1 MRSISDPFE
10 GAGPIPSHSVAD
22 LAYER
27 IRGLVLSG
35 ELAPGTRL
43 GQVELAGR
51 LGISRTPVREAL
63 RRLGGEGLVE
73 GHSNRGFRVADLGLS
88 AVLRRLEVRE
98 ILEPG
103 IARLAAERRTE
114 SHLEQLQGSIERER
128 AGARWGRGARRQSRL
143 SRHSGARV
151 WQRGDSADIRIA
163 VAGRSGPAVALAA
176 HRGVGLAVRG
186 RRGALRD
193 RRCGGGGTCRGRRTS
208 DGRARSPGST
218 TLGAG
223 AARDRFNKR
232 PVVSA
237 NKGRTIVLRT
247 YLATNPAQVVGLSSA
262 GSCS

>member
-1 MRSISDPFE
+1 MRSISDPFKD
-10 GAGPIPSHSVAD
+10 AGPIPSHSVAD

-73 GHSNRGFRVADLGLS
+73 GHSNRGFRVADLGLG

-114 SHLEQLQGSIERER
+114 SHLEQLQGSMERER
-128 AGARWGRGARRQSRL
+128 RARGGVEAHDASRDFHVTLARASGNEEIVRILESLWLVEVGRRLL
-143 SRHSGARV
+143 SRRTAVSDWQSEDVEEHREIAAAVAEGRAEDAGQLMAEHVRRAV
-151 WQRGDSADIRIA
+151 QHWEPEQRGTD
-163 VAGRSGPAVALAA
+163 
-176 HRGVGLAVRG
+176 
-186 RRGALRD
+186 
-193 RRCGGGGTCRGRRTS
+193 
-208 DGRARSPGST
+208 
-218 TLGAG
+218 
-223 AARDRFNKR
+223 
-232 PVVSA
+232 
-237 NKGRTIVLRT
+237 
-247 YLATNPAQVVGLSSA
+247 
-262 GSCS
+262 